1 MEMWL
6 KIIAIVNHKKPIQ
19 VSFEW
24 MVGRSWMK
32 NADIEYKYSRLDE
45 KQDDNNTQ
53 SSTQKVL
60 LNLPTLNSNKLNY
73 FGRNTGL
80 G

>member
-1 MEMWL
+1 
-6 KIIAIVNHKKPIQ
+6 
-19 VSFEW
+19 
-24 MVGRSWMK
+24 MK